1 MPNHF
6 KVSLLLLVCGVCA
19 GAADFR
25 LGIIGTDTSH
35 VPVFTREFNDST
47 APGFVPGFR
56 VVAAWKGGSPD
67 IPDSATRVDGFA
79 NELHDTVYSLCPI
92 FPPSVPWWMA
102 CCLKAAMA
110 AGTLSRPGR

>member
-79 NELHDTVYSLCPI
+79 NELHDTYGV
-92 FPPSVPWWMA
+92 
-102 CCLKAAMA
+102 
-110 AGTLSRPGR
+110 